1 MVKLIFNGKRLR
13 RHNICTCSKKSM
25 FIITRIVVM
34 KSIQMIYIAILYYN
48 DFEQMNYTI
57 ANYIVL
63 GSIKILT
70 GIAKTSLL
78 MM

>member
-34 KSIQMIYIAILYYN
+34 KFAILYYN